1 MHTLFDSQRE
11 SIVTDYTGRL
21 AEMEQIKNQEFSDM
35 KNELEKKIE
44 ELIEQLRLEREKL
57 QGSAQELRQ
66 KMQDEIDDLKR

>member
-11 SIVTDYTGRL
+11 SLVTDYTSRL